1 MGEGCLGNEACRS
14 VLDQLEFMQGLLM
27 EAKEERVAL
36 VNTGCNKTA
45 EKESDRTGGFNFG

>member
-1 MGEGCLGNEACRS
+1 
-14 VLDQLEFMQGLLM
+14 M

-45 EKESDRTGGFNFG
+45 EKESDRIGGFNFG